1 MRKVIVLLIVL
12 SLLIV
17 GCGANQKISGEVV
30 KDTVTVFKSPTC
42 GCCEGY
48 AKELERQ
55 GFDVNIVPT
64 QDMSSIKERYGIPRQ
79 MESCHTSII
88 NGYVIEGHVPMEAVQ
103 KLLSER
109 PDIEGIALPNMP
121 SGTPGMPGAKRGQW
135 RITTLSGETFMVI

>member
-64 QDMSSIKERYGIPRQ
+64 QDMS
-79 MESCHTSII
+79 
-88 NGYVIEGHVPMEAVQ
+88 
-103 KLLSER
+103 
-109 PDIEGIALPNMP
+109 
-121 SGTPGMPGAKRGQW
+121 
-135 RITTLSGETFMVI
+135 